1 MSLER
6 ALLYTASHRQTEG
19 EPVNLRQAKAT
30 AYILEHVEIS
40 IRDEELI
47 AGNRT
52 VKPRA
57 GIMSP
62 EMDPYWLLKELD
74 QFRRVRRTALLSVKK
89 INVLYRE
96 ELFPYWEKRSM
107 KDFINGQMTDELKA
121 ATSTQ
126 ILRHGPNRIK
136 GQGHIII
143 DYPRLLNHGLGE
155 LVAQMQQHC
164 QQQPK
169 ITFIRPRCYCWKP
182 RRNTFCVTLN
192 WRKQWRQTAQMPS
205 VAKNC

>member
-1 MSLER
+1 MTNRISRLKTALFANTREISLER

-19 EPVNLRQAKAT
+19 EPVILRRAKAT

-74 QFRRVRRTALLSVKK
+74 QFPTRPQDALLSVKK
-89 INVLYRE
+89 INVSTVKSCSRTGKT
-96 ELFPYWEKRSM
+96 F
-107 KDFINGQMTDELKA
+107 DERFHQRA
-121 ATSTQ
+121 DD
-126 ILRHGPNRIK
+126 R
-136 GQGHIII
+136 
-143 DYPRLLNHGLGE
+143 
-155 LVAQMQQHC
+155 
-164 QQQPK
+164 
-169 ITFIRPRCYCWKP
+169 
-182 RRNTFCVTLN
+182 
-192 WRKQWRQTAQMPS
+192 
-205 VAKNC
+205 